1 MRIVIDMQ
9 GAQTDSRF
17 RGIGR
22 YTLSLVQALVRN
34 KAQHDIVLVLNGRF
48 EHTIDPLRQA
58 FKDILQPEK
67 IVVWAAPGPMG
78 SHAPQNQGRH
88 ELAVFLRESFMASL
102 SPDIVIITSFFEG
115 FVDDAVTSVHHYDI
129 HTPVCVIAYDFIPL
143 LNPLQ
148 YLDPHPDYADYYK
161 KKVQQFQTADVF
173 LAISESS
180 RLETVNHLNVPPL
193 RTCNISGACEPFFKP
208 MTIQDSEQQ
217 SLMNKWGLNRDF
229 ILYTG
234 GADERKNLPRL
245 IQAFA
250 SLPVDL
256 QQSHQILFAGKFSDT
271 QKSELMSIANAHG
284 LGQHVLLFTG
294 FISDLEL
301 VMAYNLCRLFI
312 FPSWHEGFGLPPLEA
327 MACGAPT
334 IAANTSSMP
343 EVIGWQDALFDP
355 LDVGSIAQ
363 KMYQSLTDAAF
374 RALLVEHAHRQAKK
388 FSWDSS
394 ALLTLQAIESVVQ
407 AENSE
412 KSLAQQPSGSIVQTS
427 QSLLRAAVQVL
438 QKHSMLSDNDVD
450 SLAACMAQNE
460 QQLGLPMPTEMT
472 PPN

>member
-22 YTLSLVQALVRN
+22 YTLSLVQALARN

-48 EHTIDPLRQA
+48 EHTIDPLRKA

-78 SHAPQNQGRH
+78 SHVPQNQGRH
-88 ELAVFLRESFMASL
+88 ELAVILRESFMASL

-208 MTIQDSEQQ
+208 MTIQDSE
-217 SLMNKWGLNRDF
+217 
-229 ILYTG
+229 
-234 GADERKNLPRL
+234 
-245 IQAFA
+245 
-250 SLPVDL
+250 
-256 QQSHQILFAGKFSDT
+256 
-271 QKSELMSIANAHG
+271 
-284 LGQHVLLFTG
+284 
-294 FISDLEL
+294 
-301 VMAYNLCRLFI
+301 
-312 FPSWHEGFGLPPLEA
+312 
-327 MACGAPT
+327 
-334 IAANTSSMP
+334 
-343 EVIGWQDALFDP
+343 
-355 LDVGSIAQ
+355 
-363 KMYQSLTDAAF
+363 
-374 RALLVEHAHRQAKK
+374 
-388 FSWDSS
+388 
-394 ALLTLQAIESVVQ
+394 
-407 AENSE
+407 
-412 KSLAQQPSGSIVQTS
+412 
-427 QSLLRAAVQVL
+427 
-438 QKHSMLSDNDVD
+438 
-450 SLAACMAQNE
+450 
-460 QQLGLPMPTEMT
+460 
-472 PPN
+472 